1 MNFVDF
7 ALGDDCGDFEGYWTS
22 GFSSCY
28 GRGFAGFGEG
38 GVFTFFFFFFFLCRG
53 WTDEYYDDDDED
65 DDDEDGG
72 KLVLY
77 YFYLVS

>member
-1 MNFVDF
+1 MDFVDF
-7 ALGDDCGDFEGYWTS
+7 AFGDDCGDFEGYWTS

-38 GVFTFFFFFFFLCRG
+38 GVFTFFLHRG
-53 WTDEYYDDDDED
+53 GSDEYYDDDDDD
-65 DDDEDGG
+65 DDDEYSR

>member
-1 MNFVDF
+1 MDFFDF
-7 ALGDDCGDFEGYWTS
+7 AFGDDCEDFEGYWTS

-28 GRGFAGFGEG
+28 GRGYAGFGEG
-38 GVFTFFFFFFFLCRG
+38 GVFTFFFFFFLHRG
-53 WTDEYYDDDDED
+53 RSDECYDDNSDDDDDEY
-65 DDDEDGG
+65 GG

>member
-1 MNFVDF
+1 MDFVDF
-7 ALGDDCGDFEGYWTS
+7 AFGDDCGDFKGYWTS
-22 GFSSCY
+22 GFSACY

-38 GVFTFFFFFFFLCRG
+38 GVFTFFFFLRRG
-53 WTDEYYDDDDED
+53 RSDEYYDDDD
-65 DDDEDGG
+65 DDEYGG

>member
-1 MNFVDF
+1 MDFVDF
-7 ALGDDCGDFEGYWTS
+7 AFGDDCEDFEGYWTS
-22 GFSSCY
+22 GVSSCY

-38 GVFTFFFFFFFLCRG
+38 GVFTFFFFFFLYRG
-53 WTDEYYDDDDED
+53 RSDEYYDDEGD
-65 DDDEDGG
+65 DDDEYGG

>member
-1 MNFVDF
+1 MDFVDF
-7 ALGDDCGDFEGYWTS
+7 AFGDDCGDSGCDWTS
-22 GFSSCY
+22 GFSACY

-38 GVFTFFFFFFFLCRG
+38 GVFTFFFLYRG
-53 WTDEYYDDDDED
+53 WSDEYYDGDDDDDD
-65 DDDEDGG
+65 DDDEYGR

>member
-1 MNFVDF
+1 MDFFDF

-22 GFSSCY
+22 GVSSCY
-28 GRGFAGFGEG
+28 GRCFAGFGEG
-38 GVFTFFFFFFFLCRG
+38 GVFTFFFFLYRG
-53 WTDEYYDDDDED
+53 WSDEYYDGDDGDDDEY
-65 DDDEDGG
+65 GR

>member
-1 MNFVDF
+1 MDFVDF

-38 GVFTFFFFFFFLCRG
+38 GVFTFFFFFFLYRG
-53 WTDEYYDDDDED
+53 RSDEYYDDDDDD
-65 DDDEDGG
+65 DDDEYGG